1 MRATFGKSGR
11 PEKQEVVWE
20 QEVAHRRC
28 NPEADPDDGGAAALA
43 SGLKGMV
50 ASVCEVGAVSSQSER
65 HCEVGPRG
73 HPI

>member
-1 MRATFGKSGR
+1 M
-11 PEKQEVVWE
+11 
-20 QEVAHRRC
+20 AHRRC